1 MTIGLDLSVI
11 QTPHRMRGI
20 GATAINFVKNIPES
34 LKAEHKF
41 VLYLYAKDQDEAL
54 SILDLTGLNYEVREL
69 ASEKSGAVIFKGKL
83 RRLNV
88 IFNMLN
94 GFTKVYRGD
103 PRVVDLSGVQ
113 SFLQFDQMRP
123 LPQSKNVKTALVL
136 YDLIP
141 YVMEADYLWSY
152 KTARSNQLPRRA
164 ALKRHLQ
171 RSQYAFRNREI
182 SKRADVLIA
191 ISQHTK
197 NDFVE
202 YLGVEASKI
211 KVVHLGVD
219 IISSGS
225 ITKTPKFN
233 RYTQNGWGYFPKPV
247 DLASKPYLLFVGGA
261 DPRRKLKELVAAYN
275 NLKAQGHD
283 IRLVLVGDTMKGPQ
297 AIPTADTQKYIA
309 ASSYL
314 DDIVFLGF
322 VTDEQKDWLYQNTLA
337 FVFPSVYEGFGLP
350 VLEAMNY
357 GARVI
362 TYQNSS
368 IKEVAGDLPFYAKD
382 FTGIFTAVEELLTSK
397 PPVDSNKYKSETAEH
412 LKDFSWDKTTTSIIK
427 LLGQ

>member
-34 LKAEHKF
+34 IKAEHRF
-41 VLYLYAKDQDEAL
+41 VLYLYEKDREEAL
-54 SILDLTGLNYEVREL
+54 SVLDLSGLNYEVRSL
-69 ASEKSGAVIFKGKL
+69 SEANRSQLVFRGKL
-83 RRLNV
+83 RRLNA
-88 IFNMLN
+88 IFNMLS
-94 GFTKVYRGD
+94 GFIKLYKGD
-103 PRVVDLSGVQ
+103 DRITNLTGIQ

-136 YDLIP
+136 YDIIP

-152 KTARSNQLPRRA
+152 KTARNHQLRRRS
-164 ALKRHLQ
+164 ALKRHFQ
-171 RSQYAFRNREI
+171 RQRYAFKNRVI
-182 SKRADVLIA
+182 SKRADLLIA

-197 NDFVE
+197 NDFVK
-202 YLGVEASKI
+202 YLGVNPSKI
-211 KVVHLGVD
+211 TVVHLGVD
-219 IISSGS
+219 LVASN
-225 ITKTPKFN
+225 TVAKTPKFN
-233 RYTQNGWGYFPKPV
+233 RYMQNSWGYFPEPV
-247 DLASKPYLLFVGGA
+247 DLTAKPYLLFVGGA

-275 NLKAQGHD
+275 NLRAQGHD

-297 AIPTADTQKYIA
+297 AIPTADTQEYVA

-314 DDIVFLGF
+314 EDIVFLGF

-362 TYQNSS
+362 TYENSS

-382 FTGIFTAVEELLTSK
+382 FASIFAAVKGLLDK
-397 PPVDSNKYKSETAEH
+397 DSPADLNKYRKATQDH
-412 LKDFSWDKTTTSIIK
+412 LKSFSWSHTTTKIIK
-427 LLGQ
+427 LLSQ